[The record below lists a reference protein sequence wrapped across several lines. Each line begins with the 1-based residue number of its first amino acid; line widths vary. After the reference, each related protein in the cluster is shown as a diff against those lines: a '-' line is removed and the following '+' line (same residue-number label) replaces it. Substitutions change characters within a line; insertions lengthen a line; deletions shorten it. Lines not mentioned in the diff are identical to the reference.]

1 MIAGLRKI
9 DRGDAQNCGTG
20 TAYEILNAK
29 TVLNAFS
36 KQCKKEGMRSEKEL
50 MS

>member
-9 DRGDAQNCGTG
+9 DSGDAQNCGIG
-20 TAYEILNAK
+20 AAYEILNAK

-36 KQCKKEGMRSEKEL
+36 KKCKKKGMRSENEL
-50 MS
+50 RS